1 MVIIEVEKGI
11 VSDVYADNPGIDT
24 VIVVDIDALRVG
36 DIDVSDVEV
45 KSIDEAKKEMA
56 KRIKNGQLNKSVFFK
71 LFGEKLWAS
80 LLQDRGD

>member
-71 LFGEKLWAS
+71 LFGEKL
-80 LLQDRGD
+80 